1 MKRRFDNMIKKIFSI
16 ITLSLIMVSF
26 SFAGVEDELK
36 KINQSLKEIDK
47 RLTAIE
53 KKVNTPAQNNNKKQA
68 DPNAVYNIPISGSVV
83 LGNPNAKVTITEFT
97 DFQ

>member
-1 MKRRFDNMIKKIFSI
+1 MIKKIFSI
-16 ITLSLIMVSF
+16 ITLSLIMASF

-53 KKVNTPAQNNNKKQA
+53 KKVNTPAQNNNKKQVQA
-68 DPNAVYNIPISGSVV
+68 DPNKVYNIPISGSVV
-83 LGNPNAKVTITEFT
+83 LGNPNAKITITEFT

>member
-1 MKRRFDNMIKKIFSI
+1 MIKKIFSI

-68 DPNAVYNIPISGSVV
+68 DPNTVYNIPISGSVV

>member
-1 MKRRFDNMIKKIFSI
+1 MTKKMLSI
-16 ITLSLIMVSF
+16 ISLSAVMVSF
-26 SFAGVEDELK
+26 SFTGVEDELK
-36 KINQSLKEIDK
+36 KINQKLDKIDK

-53 KKVNTPAQNNNKKQA
+53 KKVGNAPAKNNNKKQA

-83 LGNPNAKVTITEFT
+83 LGNPNAKVTIIEFT